1 MKVTLERP
9 SESEAVLHVEL
20 DWPELEKASDKAYR
34 KLAQKTKVPGFRP
47 GHAPR
52 SMLERMVGKETLY
65 QEGLEDLVDNAYRE
79 AVREHNLTPLA
90 KPEVEAPELEMGHS
104 YTFTARVPVLAPVK
118 LGDYHSLR
126 VPYPSTDVTDEDVE
140 RVVERMR
147 ENQAMWL
154 PADRPAQYGDQVTVD
169 LKLTVGDR
177 QVSDLHDNE
186 FQLVE
191 DRAGIYTGMDQQ
203 LVGMSEGE
211 SKEFTTTIPEGYAN
225 TELAG
230 QEAQYVVTVKA
241 VKYRELPELD
251 DELAKA
257 SGEYETL
264 DGMRTSIREQL
275 QQQRE
280 TETRRAF
287 RESVL
292 NAVADQAEAEVHP
305 ILVEEETD
313 QLLDELNRML
323 QQSRLSIEQYF
334 EMTGKTPEQY
344 REEVEPEARG
354 RAKREMVLNA
364 VAEAE
369 HIPVGDN
376 EIEQWLNFLAVLG
389 GKRRRLRDLSPGQ
402 RQSVARRLAREKA
415 TDLLIELVEANNAT
429 EAGAVAAAAEG
440 AALAEAESPP
450 AATESTETIVATKR
464 EAKAKVAAETAAEPQ
479 AEAPAAEAPATPAKQ
494 RKAKAATP
502 PAEATGPDELSPA
515 ETEAKASAPSPTE
528 TDV

>member
-1 MKVTLERP
+1 LKVTLERP

-47 GHAPR
+47 GRAPR

-90 KPEVEAPELEMGHS
+90 KPDVEAPELEIGQP
-104 YTFTARVPVLAPVK
+104 YTFTARVAVLPPVK

-154 PADRPAQYGDQVTVD
+154 PAERPAQYGDQVTVD
-169 LKLTVGDR
+169 LKLTAGDR

-230 QEAQYVVTVKA
+230 KEAQYAVTVKA

-264 DGMRTSIREQL
+264 DGMRASIREQL
-275 QQQRE
+275 QQQHE
-280 TETRRAF
+280 TESRRAF
-287 RESVL
+287 RENVL
-292 NAVADQAEAEVHP
+292 NAVVDQAEAEVHP

-313 QLLDELNRML
+313 QLLDELSRML

-344 REEVEPEARG
+344 RQEVEPEARG

-389 GKRRRLRDLSPGQ
+389 GKRRHLRDLSPGQ
-402 RQSVARRLAREKA
+402 RQSIARRLAREKA
-415 TDLLIELVEANNAT
+415 TDMLIDLVEANNAT
-429 EAGAVAAAAEG
+429 EAGAAAAAVAGAELAEEESPPAPAAAAETT
-440 AALAEAESPP
+440 AEAGTE
-450 AATESTETIVATKR
+450 AAPT
-464 EAKAKVAAETAAEPQ
+464 AEPQ
-479 AEAPAAEAPATPAKQ
+479 AEASAVEAPATPSRQ
-494 RKAKAATP
+494 RKAKAATSSV
-502 PAEATGPDELSPA
+502 EAAGPDEQPAA
-515 ETEAKASAPSPTE
+515 ETNAAASAPAPTE